1 MRHNRHKKQ
10 SADRKRLEN
19 SLIKDLGPLSARG
32 TFFDSCVQKDIKDKK
47 YNIAK
52 KRYIDV
58 LDDAEEMIKKIRK
71 MIDSMESESSKEQKR
86 AKLSEQDTKRN
97 NHING
102 VPDEI

>member
-19 SLIKDLGPLSARG
+19 ALIKDLGPLAARG
-32 TFFDSCVQKDIKDKK
+32 TFFDSCVQKDVNDKK
-47 YNIAK
+47 YKVAK
-52 KRYIDV
+52 KRYIEV
-58 LDDAEEMIKKIRK
+58 LEGAEKMIKKIK
-71 MIDSMESESSKEQKR
+71 EMIDLMESESNKEQKR